1 MLDMHFDEHILYP
14 SDSVSEGNIGLH
26 LADWSNFDKTVCGIV
41 LKDKDGNVLFGREPS
56 VAECESYN
64 GPSLIVPQYTI
75 KTEGK

>member
-26 LADWSNFDKTVCGIV
+26 LTDWSLFDKTVCGIV

-64 GPSLIVPQYTI
+64 GPELLAPLYSR
-75 KTEGK
+75 K